1 MKKCPNCGNAVE
13 DGWKACI
20 NCGVKL
26 EQESVDKGNKN
37 IMFGEKKE
45 FNTQKHSEKYAGIIV
60 LALLIISLA
69 VMCLVKAVPGFL
81 IYLVGVVYA
90 ITKLKGD
97 TKFDENKIGEYLKEN
112 LKKENFTKE
121 TFMQKGIFLLAIVM
135 FPIMIAI
142 GVYNWIYTDTARQM
156 EEIEQ
161 EYLEEMDNIN
171 QEFQDSMDEIGNW

>member
-37 IMFGEKKE
+37 IMFGEK
-45 FNTQKHSEKYAGIIV
+45 YAGIIV

-81 IYLVGVVYA
+81 IYLAGVVYA

-97 TKFDENKIGEYLKEN
+97 TKFDESKIGEYLKEN

-121 TFMQKGIFLLAIVM
+121 NFMQKGIFLLAIVLL
-135 FPIMIAI
+135 PIMIAV
-142 GVYNWIYTDTARQM
+142 GFYNWIYTDTARQM
-156 EEIEQ
+156 EKIEQ